1 VRYCTLVPVI
11 PVVEPFVC
19 GGIIGFSTSKGCLY
33 QRDTNRWNSL
43 SHWLGVSLVVVS
55 ASSVYDG
62 RTYTSE
68 RPPCG
73 IQDPTGPEYHI
84 RWYQQLWYATK
95 ALRPARY
102 PTLDHGIS
110 MVEAFVCGG
119 TIGISMRSTS
129 LDQRETTRRNPVSHW
144 PRVSLVVVSSA
155 SVHPNDTITSEKLIV
170 RKTFLIV
177 WT

>member
-1 VRYCTLVPVI
+1 
-11 PVVEPFVC
+11 
-19 GGIIGFSTSKGCLY
+19 
-33 QRDTNRWNSL
+33 
-43 SHWLGVSLVVVS
+43 
-55 ASSVYDG
+55 
-62 RTYTSE
+62 
-68 RPPCG
+68 
-73 IQDPTGPEYHI
+73 
-84 RWYQQLWYATK
+84 
-95 ALRPARY
+95 
-102 PTLDHGIS
+102 